1 MTCKTFSLL
10 GVALALVCFS
20 LTEVAAKI
28 VTQTVEYGQDGTALR
43 GFLAYD
49 DGLKGKRPGV
59 LVVHE
64 WWGLNGFAPERTV
77 KLPGPGYLALAADM
91 YSVGAT
97 TRDREKA
104 GKLAGPPGQ
113 PLPQVDDK
121 TSKINKLPYRHGEV
135 LGGHLSL

>member
-49 DGLKGKRPGV
+49 DGLKGNAPGC
-59 LVVHE
+59 
-64 WWGLNGFAPERTV
+64 WWSTSGGASTISPGNGP
-77 KLPGPGYLALAADM
+77 
-91 YSVGAT
+91 
-97 TRDREKA
+97 
-104 GKLAGPPGQ
+104 
-113 PLPQVDDK
+113 
-121 TSKINKLPYRHGEV
+121 
-135 LGGHLSL
+135 